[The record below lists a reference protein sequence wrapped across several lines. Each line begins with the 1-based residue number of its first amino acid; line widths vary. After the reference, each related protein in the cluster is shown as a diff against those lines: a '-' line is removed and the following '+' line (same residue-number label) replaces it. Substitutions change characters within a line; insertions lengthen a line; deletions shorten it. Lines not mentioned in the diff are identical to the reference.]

1 MIYPFNKNRLPFIVV
16 GTGRCG
22 TVSCAKLLT
31 AVGIP
36 CGHEKIFG
44 PRGMANKTN
53 SDVSIECGLK
63 NVQSIMADSSYM
75 AVPFLKHT
83 ILIDAIIIHVVRNPI
98 DVILSF
104 HNKLQYWTSDNLNIW
119 EKFISS
125 HIPEI
130 FNYKTPL
137 EKNCYYVVKWNKWIQ
152 EQASKKYFR
161 IRIEKDCEGLLK
173 RLRIPTG
180 LQPKF
185 EVANSYENWK
195 FKLPPLKNPAT
206 KEDIL
211 SCPLRENI
219 KELAKEYGYEI

>member
-31 AVGIP
+31 DVGIP

-44 PRGMANKTN
+44 PYGISNQSN
-53 SDVSIECGLK
+53 SEVSMQCGLK
-63 NVQSIMADSSYM
+63 DVKSIMADSSYM
-75 AVPFLKHT
+75 AVPFLKHD

-104 HNKLQYWTSDNLNIW
+104 HNKLQYWRNDNLNIW
-119 EKFISS
+119 EKFISN

-130 FNYKTPL
+130 FDYETPL
-137 EKNCYYVVKWNKWIQ
+137 ERNCYYVIKWNKLI
-152 EQASKKYFR
+152 EEHVKEKYIR
-161 IRIEKDCEGLLK
+161 IRIEKDCDALLK
-173 RLRIPTG
+173 RLGIPIG

-185 EVANSYENWK
+185 EMINSYESWK
-195 FKLPPLKNPAT
+195 LKQPPLKNPAT

-211 SCPLRENI
+211 KCSLG
-219 KELAKEYGYEI
+219 ELVKALSKVYGYEI